1 MSSFPLLD
9 EPLTDDTVVLR
20 DYAERDIPEILIAHQ
35 DDPRMHL
42 LTGDDRPP
50 TGAELGRAA
59 EREATVRAVG
69 ERATLTIVEPS
80 SDTCRGQIRVH
91 PVDWDQ
97 SRAELGIWVAPQ
109 VRGRGLGRRALRLA
123 GEWLLGPCGLA
134 RVELFTEPDNAP
146 MVAAADA
153 AGFVR
158 EGILR
163 EYLRKRGKGVD
174 VVIMSLIPDD
184 V

>member
-1 MSSFPLLD
+1 M
-9 EPLTDDTVVLR
+9 
-20 DYAERDIPEILIAHQ
+20 
-35 DDPRMHL
+35 
-42 LTGDDRPP
+42 
-50 TGAELGRAA
+50 
-59 EREATVRAVG
+59 
-69 ERATLTIVEPS
+69 
-80 SDTCRGQIRVH
+80 
-91 PVDWDQ
+91 
-97 SRAELGIWVAPQ
+97 
-109 VRGRGLGRRALRLA
+109 RGRGLGRRALRLA
-123 GEWLLGPCGLA
+123 GAWLLGPCRLA

-146 MVAAADA
+146 MVHAAQD